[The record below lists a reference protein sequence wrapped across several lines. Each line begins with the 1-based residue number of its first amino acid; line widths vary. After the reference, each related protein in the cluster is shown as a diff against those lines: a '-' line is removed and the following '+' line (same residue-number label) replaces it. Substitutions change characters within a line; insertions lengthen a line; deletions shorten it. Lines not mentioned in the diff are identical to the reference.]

1 MALFEVIE
9 VAVVGCA
16 KTLPKSAKS
25 SLGTSS
31 LSVVEPNA
39 LAKSPN
45 SFSSSRGLKSKSF
58 WLSFLILVGD
68 GEHVLNIF
76 SMGFV
81 MLLLLLGVQS
91 AEKRSSSACVLRW
104 VGELMPKSFL
114 PKFVAAPM
122 SIFFA
127 DFGRGA
133 LVMTGFFGFTV
144 TLMVDC
150 DFLSEFEYELVGD
163 ERSLSRYRL
172 GEIER
177 DREILLSFVS
187 FIWEFNGVHTWL

>member
-1 MALFEVIE
+1 M
-9 VAVVGCA
+9 GCA

-31 LSVVEPNA
+31 LSVAEPPPPNA

-58 WLSFLILVGD
+58 WLSFRIFVGD

-76 SMGFV
+76 SIGLV
-81 MLLLLLGVQS
+81 MLLLLLLLLGVLS

-104 VGELMPKSFL
+104 VGELIPKSFL

-127 DFGRGA
+127 DFEGSGA
-133 LVMTGFFGFTV
+133 LVMTGFLGFTV
-144 TLMVDC
+144 TLIVAGGG
-150 DFLSEFEYELVGD
+150 FRSVFEFE
-163 ERSLSRYRL
+163 
-172 GEIER
+172 
-177 DREILLSFVS
+177 
-187 FIWEFNGVHTWL
+187 